1 MRRGDKVRE
10 LVVEPLELPDAL
22 REPREV
28 PTEEPVRSLPQE
40 KPETV
45 PVRR

>member
-22 REPREV
+22 REPKV
-28 PTEEPVRSLPQE
+28 PVEEPVSRPQE